1 MEKDTYITE
10 VTFRKF
16 KDGQVIALLPHEVS
30 DYDGN
35 ITSYMHIGQHSSATY
50 NHVVSMTKLATPRD
64 YADLLAEMESLGYN
78 IKVISK
84 QNRTKYLANYREL
97 RS

>member
-1 MEKDTYITE
+1 MKPKNSDITISE
-10 VTFRKF
+10 LGEENTF
-16 KDGQVIALLPHEVS
+16 VS
-30 DYDGN
+30 GN
-35 ITSYMHIGQHSSATY
+35 KNWRI
-50 NHVVSMTKLATPRD
+50 D

-97 RS
+97 RA